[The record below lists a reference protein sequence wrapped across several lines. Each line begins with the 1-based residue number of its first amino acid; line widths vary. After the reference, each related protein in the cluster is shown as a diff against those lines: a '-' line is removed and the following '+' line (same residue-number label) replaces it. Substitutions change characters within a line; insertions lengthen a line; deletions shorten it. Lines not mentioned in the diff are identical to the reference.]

1 MSDMLVKG
9 FECREGQDGKEN
21 LAMTLMSG
29 KARDENITEPVEK
42 SSQDL
47 NLACTGRNW

>member
-9 FECREGQDGKEN
+9 FGGREGQEGKEH
-21 LAMTLMSG
+21 LAISLMSG
-29 KARDENITEPVEK
+29 KARDEKITEPVER
-42 SSQDL
+42 SSQDV

>member
-1 MSDMLVKG
+1 MLVKG
-9 FECREGQDGKEN
+9 FGGREGQEGKEN

-29 KARDENITEPVEK
+29 KARDENITEPAER
-42 SSQDL
+42 SSRDL